1 MKRKTIVMLSS
12 AVLLGAA
19 LTAAVLMKSKPL
31 GNIGMSV
38 PVGEA
43 KTASSEISFKGN
55 SGDRI
60 RISLS
65 TDVKSGTVVFV
76 LYNSKGGVVE
86 NFGTAKAYRGFV
98 DLDVDD
104 TYTLAAE
111 YADFAGSFKADVSKI
126 RKKILT

>member
-1 MKRKTIVMLSS
+1 MKKKIILISS

-19 LTAAVLMKSKPL
+19 LTTVILIKNKPL
-31 GNIGMSV
+31 GNISMNV

-43 KTASSEISFKGN
+43 KTAVSEISFKGN
-55 SGDRI
+55 SGERI

-65 TDVKSGTVVFV
+65 TDIKSGTVDFV

-86 NFGTAKAYRGFV
+86 NIGTAKAYQTVV

-104 TYTLAAE
+104 IYTLAAE
-111 YADFAGSFKADVSKI
+111 YTDFYGSFKVDVSKK
-126 RKKILT
+126 RF

>member
-1 MKRKTIVMLSS
+1 MKRKTIVLLSS

-19 LTAAVLMKSKPL
+19 LTAAVLMRNKPL

-43 KTASSEISFKGN
+43 KTASSEISFKGTG
-55 SGDRI
+55 GDRI

-86 NFGTAKAYRGFV
+86 NLGTAKAYRGFV

-111 YADFAGSFKADVSKI
+111 YADFTGSFKADVSK
-126 RKKILT
+126 

>member
-1 MKRKTIVMLSS
+1 MKRKTIVLLSS

-19 LTAAVLMKSKPL
+19 LTAAVLMRNKPL

-38 PVGEA
+38 PGGKPE
-43 KTASSEISFKGN
+43 TSSSEISFKGTG
-55 SGDRI
+55 GDRI

-65 TDVKSGTVVFV
+65 TDVKSGAVNFV
-76 LYNSKGGVVE
+76 LYNSKGGIVE
-86 NFGTAKAYRGFV
+86 NLGTAKAYRGFV

>member
-31 GNIGMSV
+31 GNISMSV

-43 KTASSEISFKGN
+43 KTASSEISFKGTG
-55 SGDRI
+55 GDRI

-126 RKKILT
+126 RK

>member
-1 MKRKTIVMLSS
+1 MKRKTVVLLSS

-19 LTAAVLMKSKPL
+19 LTAAVLIRSKPL

-38 PVGEA
+38 HDGKPE
-43 KTASSEISFKGN
+43 TSSSEVSFKGN
-55 SGDRI
+55 SGDRV
-60 RISLS
+60 RVSLS

-86 NFGTAKAYRGFV
+86 NLGTAKAYRGFV
-98 DLDVDD
+98 DLDIDD

-111 YADFAGSFKADVSKI
+111 YTDFTGSFKADVSKI

>member
-1 MKRKTIVMLSS
+1 MKKEIIAISA

-31 GNIGMSV
+31 GNIGMSI
-38 PVGEA
+38 PGGKPE
-43 KTASSEISFKGN
+43 TSSSEVSFKGTG
-55 SGDRI
+55 GDRV
-60 RISLS
+60 RVSLS

-111 YADFAGSFKADVSKI
+111 YADFAGSFKADASKI